1 MTNSNRSEPKRSNI
15 LLTIT
20 LGGASLLATGAA
32 TGAASAA
39 TDVLVRQPAPF
50 EACVDVQDRM
60 MVKLGVE
67 PETLAVEMDTGAMLM
82 RKYSSIEANLVLVC
96 NRVTEMLEVRRETP
110 GDLNTAAAQ

>member
-1 MTNSNRSEPKRSNI
+1 MTNSNKRWTVALAAAIGLSS
-15 LLTIT
+15 LTT
-20 LGGASLLATGAA
+20 VGSAN
-32 TGAASAA
+32 AA

-50 EACVDVQDRM
+50 EACVAVQDRM

-67 PETLAVEMDTGAMLM
+67 PETLAIEMDTGAMLM

-110 GDLNTAAAQ
+110 GDLATAAAQ